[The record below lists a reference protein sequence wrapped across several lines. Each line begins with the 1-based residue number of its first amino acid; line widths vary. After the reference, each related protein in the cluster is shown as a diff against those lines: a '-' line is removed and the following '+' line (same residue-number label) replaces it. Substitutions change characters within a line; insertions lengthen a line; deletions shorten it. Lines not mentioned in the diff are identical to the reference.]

1 MTKLLETA
9 LTEIQKLSDQEQDAI
24 ASFILDELMD
34 EVRWDESFFKSQD
47 ALARLADKARSDR
60 AAGRAKRAGFDEI

>member
-24 ASFILDELMD
+24 ASLILDELMD
-34 EVRWDESFFKSQD
+34 EARWDESFFKSQD
-47 ALARLADKARSDR
+47 ALARLADKARADR
-60 AAGRAKRAGFDEI
+60 AAGRAKGAGFDEI